1 MPTPSPF
8 FPSESVFT
16 VDADGTVFAG
26 QQRSN
31 PNDQSYDLSVI
42 EFLDDGSFAEPAQ
55 LERTLNAIEKARTD
69 NPNGALV
76 LLFIHGW
83 HHNAAWD
90 INDSSGKSGDTHF
103 RSFREILRHLT
114 LREAER
120 YFQHAS
126 GRRIVGIYL
135 GWSGAADG
143 WLAGLGPLKNLS
155 FWDRY
160 ETAENIGKEDSLRK
174 ALQGIVAA
182 VKDPLK
188 NTAVQTESPLI
199 LIGHSMG
206 ALMLES
212 AFLSLLRAKDQPLLR
227 PQRSSND
234 RGVTIQ
240 RNGQSFCFPDVLIA
254 LNSAAD
260 SRIAQEILLTLK
272 DQKFSKKAAVN
283 QLDYSP
289 PMLIS
294 ATSEADS
301 ATGQIWRLAQGINFR
316 RRTDGH
322 DDSLFTHS
330 LERTNHPCSCKSIG
344 GVDFGQDWHCLRPP
358 YPSGMPTPSFAID
371 LPVRKRE
378 RDVED
383 QHERY
388 ELCPLGEGTSDH
400 LAWVFQVPEEIIND
414 HNDIFNFKS
423 TLLVLALIQISGAT
437 MSLAEDW
444 SRNFEPE

>member
-1 MPTPSPF
+1 MPSPF

-16 VDADGTVFAG
+16 VGADGTVFKG
-26 QQRSN
+26 QQKSR

-55 LERTLNAIEKARTD
+55 LERTLNAIEEARTD
-69 NPNGALV
+69 NPNGVLV

-83 HHNAAWD
+83 HHNADWD
-90 INDSSGKSGDTHF
+90 INDPSGTKGDTHF

-120 YFQHAS
+120 YFLQAS
-126 GRRIVGIYL
+126 GRRVLGIYL

-160 ETAENIGKEDSLRK
+160 ETAENIGKEDSLRRT
-174 ALQGIVAA
+174 LQEIVVA

-188 NTAVQTESPLI
+188 NSSSETESPLI

-212 AFLSLLRAKDQPLLR
+212 AFLSLLKAEDQPLLR
-227 PQRSSND
+227 QQTASND
-234 RGVTIQ
+234 RGVVIQ
-240 RNGQSFCFPDVLIA
+240 RNGQSFSFPDVLIA

-260 SRIAQEILLTLK
+260 SEIAQEILQTME
-272 DQKFSKKAAVN
+272 DQKFSKKVEAD
-283 QLDYSP
+283 QLNYSP

-301 ATGQIWRLAQGINFR
+301 ATGKIWRLAQGINFG

-330 LERTNHPCSCKSIG
+330 FERTDHPCSCQPAGII
-344 GVDFGQDWHCLRPP
+344 DFGQDWHCLRPP
-358 YPSGMPTPSFAID
+358 SPPGVPTPSFAVD
-371 LPVRKRE
+371 LPAQKRTE
-378 RDVED
+378 HSAY

-388 ELCPLGEGTSDH
+388 ELRPLGDGMSEH
-400 LAWVFQVPEEIIND
+400 LAWIFQVPKVVIND
-414 HNDIFNFKS
+414 HNDIVNF
-423 TLLVLALIQISGAT
+423 
-437 MSLAEDW
+437 
-444 SRNFEPE
+444 